1 MFTCIFFLVHCMY
14 DTKYLPPWTRIKATN
29 NPARTPKCFIYNDKS
44 RDDLCR
50 KSSVNYRKYS
60 S

>member
-1 MFTCIFFLVHCMY
+1 MVTCIFFLVHCMY

-44 RDDLCR
+44 RDDLC
-50 KSSVNYRKYS
+50 KK
-60 S
+60 